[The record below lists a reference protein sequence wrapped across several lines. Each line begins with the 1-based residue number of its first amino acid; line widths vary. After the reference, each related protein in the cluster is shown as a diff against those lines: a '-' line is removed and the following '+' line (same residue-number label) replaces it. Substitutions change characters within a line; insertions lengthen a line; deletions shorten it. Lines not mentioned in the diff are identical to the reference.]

1 MEDTN
6 EPETFIIQNVT
17 LSPHYVSDI
26 RLQFDPLSVI
36 DLTWE
41 ESKAIRASKDLRNSL
56 RTGILRKISQEQW
69 DKILEKQT
77 IREKK
82 ELLRQQQN
90 DNLRTIEVDG
100 EEKQVEMIDV
110 EKGNSNKENTVSTA
124 GYAND
129 SMSYA
134 VALDIAQQQAELRGD
149 ELSVEEFAERVK
161 NNPNLVPQLI
171 SQARNLAENSTVS
184 GDSRRGK
191 AYVAYQADENGS
203 TSIKQMNMTNLNR
216 DGYIASGLD
225 INQTPIKD
233 AVNLDAD
240 YDDLPVAEA
249 IDLEDSG
256 DMDKGSV
263 RRL

>member
-1 MEDTN
+1 MEETK

-26 RLQFDPLSVI
+26 RLQFDPLAVI

-41 ESKAIRASKDLRNSL
+41 DSKAIRASKDLRNSL
-56 RTGILRKISQEQW
+56 RTGILRKITQDQW

-110 EKGNSNKENTVSTA
+110 EKGSANKETPVSTS

-149 ELSVEEFAERVK
+149 EMSVEEFAEKVK
-161 NNPNLVPQLI
+161 NDPNLVPRLI
-171 SQARNLAENSTVS
+171 SQARNLNENSSVS
-184 GDSRRGK
+184 GDTRRGK
-191 AYVAYQADENGS
+191 AFVAYQADEFGG
-203 TSIKQMNMTNLNR
+203 TSVKEMNMTNLNR
-216 DGYIASGLD
+216 DGYIATGLD
-225 INQTPIKD
+225 INQLPIKD
-233 AVNLDAD
+233 AVNLDALD
-240 YDDLPVAEA
+240 DDLPVAEA
-249 IDLEDSG
+249 IDLEDIG
-256 DMDKGSV
+256 DSDKGSV

>member
-1 MEDTN
+1 MEDNN

-26 RLQFDPLSVI
+26 RLQFDPLAVI

-41 ESKAIRASKDLRNSL
+41 DSKAIKASKDLRNSL
-56 RTGILRKISQEQW
+56 RIGVLRKITQEQW

-77 IREKK
+77 LREKK
-82 ELLRQQQN
+82 ELLRQQ
-90 DNLRTIEVDG
+90 DFENLRTIEVDG
-100 EEKQVEMIDV
+100 ETKEVEMIDV
-110 EKGNSNKENTVSTA
+110 EKGSANKEPAVSTA

-134 VALDIAQQQAELRGD
+134 MALDIAQQQAELRGD

-161 NNPNLVPQLI
+161 TNPNLVNNLI

-184 GDSRRGK
+184 GDTRRGR
-191 AYVAYQADENGS
+191 AFVAYQPNEMGGTAVKE
-203 TSIKQMNMTNLNR
+203 MNMTNLNR

-225 INQTPIKD
+225 INQQPIRD

-240 YDDLPVAEA
+240 YDDMPVAEA
-249 IDLEDSG
+249 IDLEDIG
-256 DMDKGSV
+256 DVEKGSV
-263 RRL
+263 RRV

>member
-1 MEDTN
+1 MEETK

-26 RLQFDPLSVI
+26 RLQFDPLAVI

-41 ESKAIRASKDLRNSL
+41 DSKAVRASKDLRNSL
-56 RTGILRKISQEQW
+56 RTGILRKITQDQW

-110 EKGNSNKENTVSTA
+110 EKGAANKETPVSTS

-149 ELSVEEFAERVK
+149 EMSVEEFADRVK
-161 NNPNLVPQLI
+161 NDPGLVPRLI
-171 SQARNLAENSTVS
+171 SQARNLADNSSVS
-184 GDSRRGK
+184 GDTRRGR
-191 AYVAYQADENGS
+191 AFVAYQADEFGG
-203 TSIKQMNMTNLNR
+203 TSVKQMNMTNLNR

-225 INQTPIKD
+225 INQQPIKD
-233 AVNLDAD
+233 AVNLESF
-240 YDDLPVAEA
+240 DDDMAVAEA
-249 IDLEDSG
+249 IDLEDIG
-256 DMDKGSV
+256 DSEKGSV